1 MHEMSLAENVLQIIE
16 DAARKQEFT
25 RVKTVWLE
33 IGQLAC
39 VEKEAMRFCF
49 DAAMRGSIADQAKLE
64 IVETEGR
71 GQCVK
76 CSLEIPLKSLYEPC
90 PACGSYGVR
99 VTGGDGM
106 RVKELE
112 VE

>member
-1 MHEMSLAENVLQIIE
+1 MHEMSLAENVLHIIR
-16 DAARKQEFT
+16 DAALQQGFT

-33 IGQLAC
+33 LGELSC

-49 DAAMRGSIADQAKLE
+49 DTVVKDSIADGAQLE
-64 IVETEGR
+64 IVETAGQGR
-71 GQCVK
+71 CTQCG
-76 CSLEIPLKSLYEPC
+76 SETPIATLYEAC
-90 PACGSYGVR
+90 PQCGSYGMQVIA
-99 VTGGDGM
+99 GDAM

>member
-16 DAARKQEFT
+16 DASRKQGFT
-25 RVKTVWLE
+25 RVKTIWLE
-33 IGQLAC
+33 IGKLAC
-39 VEKEAMRFCF
+39 VEKEPLRFGF
-49 DAAMRGSIADQAKLE
+49 EVVTRGSIADRARLE
-64 IVETEGR
+64 NVEMAGQGR
-71 GQCVK
+71 CEKCGQDF
-76 CSLEIPLKSLYEPC
+76 PLAALDEAC
-90 PACGSYGVR
+90 PSCGSYDVK